1 MVAGGRELIDTLWNV
16 NVYRRKTMSH
26 PVFELIDTLWNVN
39 YFSAYFLFLL
49 RVELID
55 TLWNVN
61 PYFLRNKELV
71 NEN

>member
-1 MVAGGRELIDTLWNV
+1 MECKLYIVAYGFSSV
-16 NVYRRKTMSH
+16 
-26 PVFELIDTLWNVN
+26 PELIDTLWNVN

>member
-1 MVAGGRELIDTLWNV
+1 MCILELIDTLWNV
-16 NVYRRKTMSH
+16 NQYIKDIIKLQYS
-26 PVFELIDTLWNVN
+26 ELIDTLWNVN